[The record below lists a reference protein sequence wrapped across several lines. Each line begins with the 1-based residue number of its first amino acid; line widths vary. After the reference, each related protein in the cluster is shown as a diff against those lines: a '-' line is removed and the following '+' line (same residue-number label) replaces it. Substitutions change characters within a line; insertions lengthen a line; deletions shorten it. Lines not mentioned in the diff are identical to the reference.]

1 MKDLGRLGRATVLL
15 FRRHPPDSS
24 ALRLPLNRPC
34 RLPPAP
40 PSMKMGATFL
50 LRVPLP
56 ARFNG
61 KYDPAS
67 RPSSTPTLLKPSD
80 RRRFTKPGRTKPESE
95 PRPKP
100 PRKVLPPKV
109 ERTPEGQREREGPRQ
124 RPPEDREASEKAAK
138 DWREKAKELGICRD
152 CREQAIPN
160 QTRCEACAEKHRVR
174 HRQGNATRRESG
186 AAGHAGGGTR

>member
-1 MKDLGRLGRATVLL
+1 MKAVLRLKIGDFAKKSQTLRINAVKDLGRLGRATVLL

-109 ERTPEGQREREGPRQ
+109 ERTPEGQREREGPSITTTDFQ
-124 RPPEDREASEKAAK
+124 M
-138 DWREKAKELGICRD
+138 
-152 CREQAIPN
+152 
-160 QTRCEACAEKHRVR
+160 
-174 HRQGNATRRESG
+174 
-186 AAGHAGGGTR
+186 